1 MILDDDLTGPEWAK
15 LEAELDEIEK
25 DFNSEETQQRF
36 RELEVEL
43 DSMNLEDLTRG
54 P

>member
-1 MILDDDLTGPEWAK
+1 MITDDDLTGPAWDD
-15 LEAELDEIEK
+15 LQAELDEIEK

-36 RELEVEL
+36 RELEAEL
-43 DSMNLEDLTRG
+43 DSITFEDLTRG